1 MAVSDLCVT
10 KAGGLTTAECL
21 AMGVP
26 MLVPNPIPGQEERNA
41 EYLTECGACMT
52 ARSPGSMKYK
62 LRKFLGDQQL
72 RQRMSQAARARG
84 VPDAAEQIL
93 RIGTTNAASTETQ

>member
-1 MAVSDLCVT
+1 
-10 KAGGLTTAECL
+10 
-21 AMGVP
+21 MGVP

-41 EYLTECGACMT
+41 EYLTECGAAMT

-62 LRKFLGDQQL
+62 LRKFLGDEAL
-72 RQRMSQAARARG
+72 RHRMSEAAKARG

-93 RIGTTNAASTETQ
+93 RTGTAT